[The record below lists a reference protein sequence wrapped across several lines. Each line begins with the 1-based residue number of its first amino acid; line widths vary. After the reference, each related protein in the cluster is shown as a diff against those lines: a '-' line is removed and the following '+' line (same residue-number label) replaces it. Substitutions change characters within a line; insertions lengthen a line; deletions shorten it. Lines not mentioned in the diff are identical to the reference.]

1 MKRVALSFMML
12 FLVGLF
18 TTGAIAQ
25 TKADVIKIGALL
37 PLSGGAATWGIPSL
51 RSLELMTDKINAEG
65 VKVKGVKYRMDLVR
79 ADTKSSFDAALAQT
93 NKLIF
98 EDKVKFING
107 PIISGEVL
115 AILPVTEANKVIV
128 MPYAASPKVIGPGK
142 FYSFRLYPSVRESM
156 LGFYSYLHKQRPDVK
171 TIGLIGPNDESG
183 WDNSTLAKELVK
195 DFGLQVTFEDF
206 VQRATTDFFPVLT
219 KLVAKNPHAV
229 LFHATPGGMTALL
242 LQQSNQLGYKGLVMI
257 PSHQDPSLLIEKA
270 GVAAA
275 EGCILTTPNFATGTT
290 GMQEVYKNYQDR
302 YKEKFDP
309 IVNVGYPM
317 LGFLKLAIEKANS
330 LDTTEVAKA
339 MESLEGEM
347 IYGHFSMGGSVTY
360 GAKRQV
366 IYPIA
371 ISQIKGGQL
380 VNVSFVMPPVP

>member
-1 MKRVALSFMML
+1 MKRITWSVVLVFL
-12 FLVGLF
+12 FGLT

-25 TKADVIKIGALL
+25 TNVIKVGGLL

-51 RSLELMTDKINAEG
+51 RSLELMTEKINAEG
-65 VKVKGVKYRMDLVR
+65 VKVGNAKYRMEIVK
-79 ADTKSSFDAALAQT
+79 ADTKSNFDAALAQA

-98 EDKVKFING
+98 DDKVKFING

-128 MPYAASPKVIGPGK
+128 MPYAAAPKVIGPDK

-156 LGFYSYLHKQRPDVK
+156 LGFYSYLTKQRPEVK

-183 WDNSTLAKELVK
+183 WDNSKLAKELVK

-206 VQRATTDFFPVLT
+206 VQRGTTDFFPVLT
-219 KLVAKNPHAV
+219 KLAAKNPHAV

-242 LQQSNQLGYKGLVMI
+242 LQQSNQLGYKGLVMV
-257 PSHQDPSLLIEKA
+257 PSHQDPGLLIEKA
-270 GVAAA
+270 GAAAA
-275 EGCILTTPNFATGTT
+275 EGCILTTPDFATGTKE
-290 GMQEVYKNYQDR
+290 MREVYKNYQEK

-309 IVNVGYPM
+309 IINVGYPM
-317 LGFLKLAIEKANS
+317 LWILKLAIEKANS
-330 LDTTEVAKA
+330 LDTTAIAKA
-339 MESLEGEM
+339 MENLEGEM
-347 IYGHFSMGGSVTY
+347 TYGHFSMGGVKTY

-366 IYPIA
+366 IYPVA
-371 ISQIKGGQL
+371 ISQIKGGKL
-380 VNVSFVMPPVP
+380 VNISFVMPPVP

>member
-1 MKRVALSFMML
+1 MKGKSKWVMVLLSFVL
-12 FLVGLF
+12 TATVV
-18 TTGAIAQ
+18 TAQ
-25 TKADVIKIGALL
+25 TNVIKVGALL

-51 RSLELMTDKINAEG
+51 RALELMTDKINVEG
-65 VKVKGVKYRMDLVR
+65 VKVGGIKYQMELVK
-79 ADTKSSFDAALAQT
+79 ADTKSNFDAALAQA

-98 EDKVKFING
+98 DDKVKFING

-128 MPYAASPKVIGPGK
+128 MPYAASPKVIGPDK

-156 LGFYSYLHKQRPDVK
+156 LGFYSFLNKQRPDVK

-183 WDNSTLAKELVK
+183 WDNSKLAKDLVK

-206 VQRATTDFFPVLT
+206 VQRGTTDFFPLLT
-219 KLVAKNPHAV
+219 KMVAKNPNAV

-242 LQQSNQLGYKGLVMI
+242 LQQGSQLGYKGLVMV

-270 GVAAA
+270 GAAAA
-275 EGCILTTPNFATGTT
+275 EGCILTTPDFATGTEE
-290 GMQEVYKNYQDR
+290 MKEVYKNYQEK

-317 LGFLKLAIEKANS
+317 LWILKLAIEKANS
-330 LDTTEVAKA
+330 IDTTAVAKS
-339 MESLEGEM
+339 MENLEGEM
-347 IYGHFSMGGSVTY
+347 TYGHFSLGGVKTY
-360 GAKRQV
+360 GAKRQI
-366 IYPIA
+366 IYPVA
-371 ISQIKGGQL
+371 ISQIKEGKL
-380 VNVSFVMPPVP
+380 VNISFVMPPVP